1 MKIFIKIILFFI
13 LTASNSF
20 ALELRYCGYQ
30 ALSLQMVPYM
40 TENIIDKI
48 SKDELDASLIDYLGY
63 NSDYKIDY
71 YNIKVSE
78 KEVITL
84 EYYKNK
90 IIEEKVYKI
99 LNNDS
104 GKIYALHSVNGNEKT
119 LLVVD
124 LNNKVSYFAR
134 EVGASISI
142 VQNQILLRCASDEKE
157 TEKAKTHFEKVL
169 KKRLSLENE
178 KREEI
183 AEEELQ
189 RKKNKEYKD
198 FINSPEGILFSA
210 YKYYLIIEMFFEGR
224 AGYQL
229 VYINKNQFNKMKVLT
244 KEIDTFYSKQF
255 EKSKMNQLWKK
266 ANEEVNEVYGHV
278 NFSEWRKNDVEVVR
292 SFQYQLE
299 QLHKKVFSGK
309 IKKKSF

>member
-1 MKIFIKIILFFI
+1 MKIFIKVILFFI

-63 NSDYKIDY
+63 DSDYKIDY

-169 KKRLSLENE
+169 KK
-178 KREEI
+178 
-183 AEEELQ
+183 
-189 RKKNKEYKD
+189 D
-198 FINSPEGILFSA
+198 FL
-210 YKYYLIIEMFFEGR
+210 
-224 AGYQL
+224 
-229 VYINKNQFNKMKVLT
+229 
-244 KEIDTFYSKQF
+244 
-255 EKSKMNQLWKK
+255 
-266 ANEEVNEVYGHV
+266 
-278 NFSEWRKNDVEVVR
+278 
-292 SFQYQLE
+292 
-299 QLHKKVFSGK
+299 
-309 IKKKSF
+309 